1 MFECN
6 ALIDGLALQALF
18 SPSFSASEVYE
29 QVFILIQ
36 KFTEGKKVN

>member
-18 SPSFSASEVYE
+18 SPLFSASEVYV

-36 KFTEGKKVN
+36 KLTEGKKVD